1 MPVSSGSAG
10 GVPGL
15 TLKAWAL
22 FSGSAGGA
30 VVDASQGVLS
40 ILRSAAGDY
49 TINFSAALPSSRY
62 LVEVRGPWAS
72 MDAFNY
78 IQITQRAAGSVRLW
92 FYQGG
97 SQQDLTGMGL
107 YVAVYA

>member
-30 VVDASQGVLS
+30 VVDASQGVSS
-40 ILRSAAGDY
+40 IVRNAVGDY
-49 TINFSAALPSSRY
+49 TINFPADLPSSRY
-62 LVEVRGPWAS
+62 LVEVRGPWAC
-72 MDAFNY
+72 MDATNC
-78 IQITQRAAGSVRLW
+78 IQITQRAAGSVRLL
-92 FYQGG
+92 FFQVG
-97 SQQDLTGMGL
+97 SQQDLTGAGL